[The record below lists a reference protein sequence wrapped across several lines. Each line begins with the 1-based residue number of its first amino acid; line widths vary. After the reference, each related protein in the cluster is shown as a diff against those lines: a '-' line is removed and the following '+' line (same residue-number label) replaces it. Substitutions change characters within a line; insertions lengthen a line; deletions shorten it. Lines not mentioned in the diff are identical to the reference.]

1 MAIQVFHLF
10 TSFLLV
16 LIMTSNYMFNLL
28 PCPFQKWMKKTM
40 WLKHLFAFLT
50 MVVFVIYGTVHE
62 FNVRRILLYT
72 LLLYTYFVVLVKTD
86 MRFFLATLLLLFL
99 SYLVYI
105 YQEEKFPTSRD
116 EKSPAPVPLQAVY
129 LDYTVR
135 AINLVALLLTI
146 VGCLVYMG
154 QKKMTYGRGFRYVD
168 FFLGKVGCHTADF
181 PRVSVWTLL
190 GHAFD

>member
-1 MAIQVFHLF
+1 
-10 TSFLLV
+10 
-16 LIMTSNYMFNLL
+16 
-28 PCPFQKWMKKTM
+28 M

-50 MVVFVIYGTVHE
+50 MMVFVIYGTVHE